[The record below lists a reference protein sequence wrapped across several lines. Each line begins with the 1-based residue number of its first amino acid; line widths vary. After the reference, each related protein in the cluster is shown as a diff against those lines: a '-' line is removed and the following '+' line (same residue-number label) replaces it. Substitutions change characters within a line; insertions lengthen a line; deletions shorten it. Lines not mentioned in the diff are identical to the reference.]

1 MNRKHTYIKTQ
12 FALSISPFPSLSL
25 FWFGD
30 GTVSANRIVDSKAK
44 ILSAVIPILL
54 VWSRTHIP
62 SSKAAQMIL
71 TWSQDWEAFNKYAR
85 SLYLLSWE
93 TEVKILKKLAPSHL
107 ASQDQSPNIQRE
119 CTPHPYVPKE
129 AEYTGNSAPS
139 TWHGLRMPVFPFAIV
154 FRHFISAL
162 TGS

>member
-1 MNRKHTYIKTQ
+1 MNRKHTCIKTQ
-12 FALSISPFPSLSL
+12 LELSISPFPSLSQL
-25 FWFGD
+25 WFED
-30 GTVSANRIVDSKAK
+30 GTVSANRIVDTKGK

-54 VWSRTHIP
+54 VWSRNHIP

-71 TWSQDWEAFNKYAR
+71 TRSQHWEAFNKYAR

-93 TEVKILKKLAPSHL
+93 TEIKILKELAPSHS
-107 ASQDQSPNIQRE
+107 ASQDQSPNIRSE
-119 CTPHPYVPKE
+119 PTPHPYIPKE
-129 AEYTGNSAPS
+129 AEYAGSSVPS
-139 TWHGLRMPVFPFAIV
+139 TWHGLRMPVFSFAIV